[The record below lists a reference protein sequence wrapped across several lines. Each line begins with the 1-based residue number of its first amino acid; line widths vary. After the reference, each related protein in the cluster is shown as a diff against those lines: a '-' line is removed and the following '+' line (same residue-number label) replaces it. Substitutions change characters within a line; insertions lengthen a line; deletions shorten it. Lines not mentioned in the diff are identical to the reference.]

1 MENKATI
8 IAVSG
13 VVAMGIGMIA
23 LAAISGQPVDSKT
36 IELVVTGLLG
46 FSGGVGV
53 SAFVSSLK
61 PVISDKKE

>member
-13 VVAMGIGMIA
+13 V

-61 PVISDKKE
+61 PVVSDKKE